1 MTLEII
7 FKIAGIGIVTSIVNQ
22 ILKQCG
28 KDEIGSIITLAG
40 LIICLM
46 MVLDLVKDLLS
57 TVQSIFGF

>member
-1 MTLEII
+1 MTVDII
-7 FKIAGIGIVTSIVNQ
+7 FKIAGIGIITSIVNQ

-40 LIICLM
+40 LIICFM

-57 TVQSIFGF
+57 TVQNLFGF

>member
-57 TVQSIFGF
+57 TVQNIFGF

>member
-1 MTLEII
+1 MTVEII
-7 FKIAGIGIVTSIVNQ
+7 FKIAGIGIITSIVNQ

-40 LIICLM
+40 LIICFM

-57 TVQSIFGF
+57 TIQNLFGF